1 MKIIFALCVPIEKK
15 SVCTPPLRNIWTYR
29 NTRMYQGYCDTIVD
43 ANVILTQ
50 IYGYVMLQVK

>member
-1 MKIIFALCVPIEKK
+1 MVSTVTIISIFGVSYFLI
-15 SVCTPPLRNIWTYR
+15 VCTPPLWNIWTYR

-50 IYGYVMLQVK
+50 IYGYGML